1 MKKTILLYDNDPAVI
16 EQFFTQL
23 GDKYTIL
30 SCTSRLE
37 DLENH
42 LNLLK
47 PFALVYGI
55 SSAKED
61 IEKIGNI
68 QQFMSNNHCRLC
80 ITGAPFNCD
89 YFVHNSLL
97 AADMMV
103 MKPMKTSDIIEALES
118 QPVFQEEETGTAP
131 QTAPENGTAAAPA
144 QNEPAEASQTQ
155 DGTTSQGNPSASKDG
170 KPEAK
175 PAAPR
180 KHILV
185 IDDNPMMLKILKQ
198 HLHDDYDVATAPGG
212 EIGLKF
218 LATRSTDLILLDF
231 EMPGMNGPQ
240 VMKYLKASPKT
251 RDIPVVFLTGTKDK
265 EKVQQALLTKPQGYL
280 LKPIDKTKL
289 LAMISSIL

>member
-16 EQFFTQL
+16 EQFFSQL
-23 GDKYTIL
+23 GDRYNIL
-30 SCTSRLE
+30 SCTNRLE

-42 LNLLK
+42 LNTVK
-47 PFALVYGI
+47 PQILVYGI

-68 QQFMSNNHCRLC
+68 QQFMSANQCRLC

-103 MKPMKTSDIIEALES
+103 QKPMKTSDIVEAIES
-118 QPVFQEEETGTAP
+118 QIFQEETPDSAP
-131 QTAPENGTAAAPA
+131 QQTASSPEQSAQAQSSQASAGQAEGNTAA
-144 QNEPAEASQTQ
+144 NAESPNKDAGASPKAT
-155 DGTTSQGNPSASKDG
+155 
-170 KPEAK
+170 
-175 PAAPR
+175 APR

-198 HLHDDYDVATAPGG
+198 HLHDNYDVATAPSG

-218 LATRSTDLILLDF
+218 LSTKTTDLILLDF

-280 LKPIDKTKL
+280 LKPIDKEKL
-289 LAMISSIL
+289 IAMISSIL